1 MKTRFAALLRMPAVV
16 AALLAGCATQ
26 TPVEIV
32 VESSAGA
39 AREGVDLTE
48 SAAADA
54 FGLPRERPGG
64 FRIDNGDVTVPTPYG
79 GYGAETSCFTVAR
92 DIARIT
98 VVLGADA
105 ERHETGPEAPDAE
118 RADED
123 ESLRERGEA
132 LVEDAPD
139 AVREGAADAYRSAI
153 VGLNPARP
161 VIRFLG
167 RAGEIDREARRE
179 RELMLKRRAYLRG
192 WFDAHACDTGVLAD
206 AAEAYGLSEPAEATV
221 DPMASPV
228 PPDMP

>member
-1 MKTRFAALLRMPAVV
+1 M
-16 AALLAGCATQ
+16 LAGCASR
-26 TPVEIV
+26 TPVESV
-32 VESSAGA
+32 AERSASA

-64 FRIDNGDVTVPTPYG
+64 FRIDDGDLTVPTPYG
-79 GYGAETSCFTVAR
+79 GYGAKAACFTVAR

-98 VVLGADA
+98 VVMGPDA
-105 ERHETGPEAPDAE
+105 ERHETGPADAGAA
-118 RADED
+118 RDDDED
-123 ESLRERGEA
+123 SLRDRGEE
-132 LVEDAPD
+132 LVEDAPE

-167 RAGEIDREARRE
+167 RAGEIEREARRE

-192 WFDAHACDTGVLAD
+192 WFDANECETGVLAQ
-206 AAEAYGLSEPAEATV
+206 AAQAYGLSGPAEETV
-221 DPMASPV
+221 DSAPSPA
-228 PPDMP
+228 PSETP